1 MRGLFYIVKGQYD
14 RTKSPRFFNDVSGD
28 YNTIGGYDP
37 EDDTTIE
44 WYRLVDNETFRTH
57 SCGSSLDDVV
67 GAVYTLIKKFKT
79 KEKFLRAVFRCQKDV
94 SKTGIRVEEEIYQT
108 YGDHYQHRIEE
119 MEDLAY
125 SELKDADPIV
135 KARKKLKRRVEGVVD
150 IVTPKTQ
157 EVTPVKKIGAK
168 KSPVKKKGL
177 VPKKRHIQVEM
188 Y

>member
-1 MRGLFYIVKGQYD
+1 MRGLFFIVKGQYD

-57 SCGSSLDDVV
+57 SCGGSLDDVV
-67 GAVYTLIKKFKT
+67 GVVYTLIKKFKT

-108 YGDHYQHRIEE
+108 YGDYYTHRIEE

-135 KARKKLKRRVEGVVD
+135 KARKKLRRRVEGVVD

-157 EVTPVKKIGAK
+157 EVTPLKKIGAK

-188 Y
+188 C